1 MNVNSGGQAV
11 EPPYRIAQT
20 RALTVSSEPPLRHGS
35 YRALASTANVFAREC
50 FMDELAALAG
60 RDPLEFRLAHLEN
73 PRLRAVLEEAAKR
86 FGWRERANVRPAK
99 GKDGRAAPA
108 DVGREATARSPSK
121 GQGRGEGEE
130 TTTTP
135 GAAIAVGL
143 ACGTEKG
150 SYAAACAEV
159 SVDLKRG
166 EIKVKRICQ
175 VFECGA
181 IVNPGNLLS
190 QVQGA
195 IMMGLGPAL
204 REEMQFQDGKILNA
218 AFSKYRVPRLD
229 DLPELDVHLLNRPD
243 LPSAGAGE
251 TPIVAVAPA
260 VANAVSRAIGR
271 RVREMPLR
279 LERTKS

>member
-1 MNVNSGGQAV
+1 MSV
-11 EPPYRIAQT
+11 
-20 RALTVSSEPPLRHGS
+20 
-35 YRALASTANVFAREC
+35 
-50 FMDELAALAG
+50 
-60 RDPLEFRLAHLEN
+60 
-73 PRLRAVLEEAAKR
+73 AK
-86 FGWRERANVRPAK
+86 P
-99 GKDGRAAPA
+99 
-108 DVGREATARSPSK
+108 TARSPSK

-135 GAAIAVGL
+135 SEAVTAVGL

-159 SVDLKRG
+159 AVDLKRG

-181 IVNPGNLLS
+181 IINPGNLLS

-260 VANAVSRAIGR
+260 VANAVSRTIGW